1 MLRALSICL
10 AVSLA
15 TAGPGHAQAPAA
27 QGTLRAD
34 TLAVFDAVGMAE
46 SFAIMVEAG
55 KRDAGALA
63 DTLFPGRDAQGW
75 AQMVDRLYT
84 ESALRRVF
92 ESAFPEDRI
101 AAARAQEILD
111 FFGSETGRRV
121 VAGELA
127 AWRAITDPEVEAAA
141 NALYQ
146 QRLAE
151 NDPRIGQLSR
161 LIASNDFVDLNVMGA
176 LNSNYAFLLAMSDG
190 GAYERPVAQDMILR
204 QVWQQE
210 PQIRED
216 ATLWLYSF
224 QVLAYADLSD
234 SELEAYIAFSNSGAG
249 QAYNSALFAGFDAVY
264 TQMSTRLGTAAAQF
278 MTGEPL

>member
-10 AVSLA
+10 AVSIA
-15 TAGPGHAQAPAA
+15 TTGPGHAQAPVA
-27 QGTLRAD
+27 QSTLRAD
-34 TLAVFDAVGMAE
+34 TLAVFEAVGMAE

-63 DTLFPGRDAQGW
+63 DALFPGRDGQSW
-75 AQMVDRLYT
+75 AQMVNRLYT
-84 ESALRRVF
+84 EATLRRVF
-92 ESAFPEDRI
+92 ESAFPEGRMTEV
-101 AAARAQEILD
+101 RAQEILD

-151 NDPRIGQLSR
+151 DDPRIGQLSR

-176 LNSNYAFLLAMSDG
+176 LNSNFAFLMAMSDA
-190 GAYERPVAQDMILR
+190 GAYEGPVAQDMILR

-224 QVLAYADLSD
+224 QLMAYTDLSEA
-234 SELEAYIAFSNSGAG
+234 ELEAYIAFSNSEAG
-249 QAYNSALFAGFDAVY
+249 QVYNSALFAGFDAVY
-264 TQMSTRLGTAAAQF
+264 TEMSTRLGTAAAQF